1 MTTPR
6 LIIQNNAVAFSINKI
21 TAINFPSFMEII
33 KKGVKRI
40 IQSKK
45 LRSWIKRKADTPE
58 IAEKSVNLL
67 SQLNRG
73 A

>member
-1 MTTPR
+1 
-6 LIIQNNAVAFSINKI
+6 
-21 TAINFPSFMEII
+21 MEII